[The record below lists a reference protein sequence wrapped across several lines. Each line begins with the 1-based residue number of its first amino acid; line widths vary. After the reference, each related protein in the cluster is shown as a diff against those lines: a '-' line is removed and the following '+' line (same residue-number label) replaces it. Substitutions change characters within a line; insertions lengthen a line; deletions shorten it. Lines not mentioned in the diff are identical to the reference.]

1 MDRVFP
7 RPYTYQDHVVL
18 RCAAAIRRG
27 RTHTRVYIYINVCV
41 RERESVCVCVCIHSY
56 IHTHINAYTHKQV
69 RSSNNE
75 EAFLRVTHAENGSA
89 PWKFSARERD
99 RLDRE
104 LDRIKQLC
112 MGSPM
117 AHAAPVRECGGD
129 DFCSWAVVARVDGP
143 TLRERLDTTGPLS
156 GMPRVVG
163 LF

>member
-1 MDRVFP
+1 MH
-7 RPYTYQDHVVL
+7 TH
-18 RCAAAIRRG
+18 AHT
-27 RTHTRVYIYINVCV
+27 RTHTHTHANTHTRIHKC
-41 RERESVCVCVCIHSY
+41 VCVCVLLCVCVY
-56 IHTHINAYTHKQV
+56 IHTYIHTLINTYTHKQV